1 MVILAIW
8 LQLYLESAVGS
19 GMRRVLPFLFIFA
32 LSIGRLLSADEPLI
46 DPTDAPTHI
55 GQNVT
60 VSGLIVAV
68 VVSSAGTPSLILAT
82 STPTRRSPAGSLQ
95 VIRSPKTH
103 GSRR

>member
-82 STPTRRSPAGSLQ
+82 STQPDVHRLDPCR
-95 VIRSPKTH
+95 
-103 GSRR
+103 